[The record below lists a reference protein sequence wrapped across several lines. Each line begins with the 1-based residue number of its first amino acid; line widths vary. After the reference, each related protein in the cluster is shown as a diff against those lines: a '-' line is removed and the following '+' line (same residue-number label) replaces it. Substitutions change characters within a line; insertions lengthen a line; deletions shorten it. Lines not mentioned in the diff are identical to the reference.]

1 MKKQYIAPNIL
12 TVKASTQEILAAS
25 HPSLGLS
32 DKTFDG
38 NQSLSK
44 KHTPTTNLWDD
55 SWETPEDEEEN

>member
-12 TVKASTQEILAAS
+12 MVKTDTQEILAGS
-25 HPSLGLS
+25 DPSLGLS

-44 KHTPTTNLWDD
+44 KHNNGSLWDE
-55 SWETPEDEEEN
+55 SWEAPEDEEEN